1 MKTAYDNNEVMIK
14 VDNVRKTFGKKGGV
28 ITQVLDGAELE
39 VRKGEFVS
47 LMGASGSGKSTL
59 LYLIGGLDRDFNG
72 EISICGNKIRK
83 MRESKLSKIRL
94 DKIGFIFQFYNLV
107 QNLNVEDNILL
118 PSLVAGRSRA
128 SLQKDLDEILEI
140 TGLTSKRKQM
150 PSKLSGGQQQRVA
163 IARAIISN
171 PEIILADEATGN
183 LDSKSGAEIMDL
195 FRRINEEKG
204 ITILQVTHSQKC
216 AAYGTRTV
224 VLENGKTITTDTI
237 KVEKSAGREAPMQFA
252 FASVNS

>member
-1 MKTAYDNNEVMIK
+1 MENMIEVR
-14 VDNVRKTFGKKGGV
+14 NVSKSFGKKGGA
-28 ITQVLDGAELE
+28 ITQVLNGADLTVE
-39 VRKGEFVS
+39 KGEFVS

-59 LYLIGGLDRDFNG
+59 LYLIGGLDRSFDG
-72 EISICGNKIRK
+72 EISICGNSIRK
-83 MRESKLSKIRL
+83 MKEKKLSEIRL
-94 DKIGFIFQFYNLV
+94 GKIGFIFQFYNLV

-128 SLQKDLDEILEI
+128 SLKKDLDEILEI
-140 TGLTSKRKQM
+140 TGLTEKRKQM

-183 LDSKSGAEIMDL
+183 LDSKSGAEIMEL
-195 FRRINEEKG
+195 FRRINQEKG

-216 AAYGTRTV
+216 AEYGTRTV
-224 VLENGKTITTDTI
+224 VLENGKTITSQTI
-237 KVEKSAGREAPMQFA
+237 RVNPNTESVRRNIQYPV
-252 FASVNS
+252 ASGAHR